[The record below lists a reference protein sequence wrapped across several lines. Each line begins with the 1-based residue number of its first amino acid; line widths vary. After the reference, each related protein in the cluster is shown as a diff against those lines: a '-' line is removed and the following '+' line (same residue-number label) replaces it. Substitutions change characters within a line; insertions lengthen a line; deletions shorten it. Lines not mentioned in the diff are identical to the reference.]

1 MALDHTILEVV
12 SPPIVTDVER
22 GRIRQFADA
31 IGEENPIYRDRDAA
45 IAAGHPDVLAP
56 PTFLFGLELEN
67 SDVFGD
73 LAAHGVDLGNVL
85 HGEQRFRYFADVHA
99 GDRVRFETRYVDAYS
114 KAGGALDF
122 LVRRTTVTR
131 AGDIVA
137 ELESVSVIKNPAG
150 VIKNPAGVI
159 KNPGGTK

>member
-1 MALDHTILEVV
+1 MSLDHAILDRTV
-12 SPPIVTDVER
+12 PPIITDVER
-22 GRIRQFADA
+22 GRIRQFAIA

-45 IAAGHPDVLAP
+45 VAAGHPDVLAP

-67 SDVFGD
+67 SNVFAD

-99 GDRVRFETRYVDAYS
+99 GDRLLFESSYVDAYS

-131 AGDIVA
+131 EGTVVA
-137 ELESVSVIKNPAG
+137 ELESVSVIKNPG
-150 VIKNPAGVI
+150 SKP
-159 KNPGGTK
+159 

>member
-1 MALDHTILEVV
+1 MSLDHAILDVEV
-12 SPPIVTDVER
+12 PPIVADVER
-22 GRIRQFADA
+22 GRIRQFAIA

-45 IAAGHPDVLAP
+45 VAAGHPDVLAP

-67 SDVFGD
+67 SNVFAD

-99 GDRVRFETRYVDAYS
+99 GDTVTFESSYADAYS

-122 LVRRTTVTR
+122 LVRRSTVTR
-131 AGDIVA
+131 DGSVVA
-137 ELESVSVIKNPAG
+137 ELESVSVIKNP
-150 VIKNPAGVI
+150 
-159 KNPGGTK
+159 GGKK

>member
-1 MALDHTILEVV
+1 MALDHAILDVT
-12 SPPIVTDVER
+12 PPILSLDVER
-22 GRIRQFADA
+22 GRIHQFAVA
-31 IGEENPIYRDRDAA
+31 IGEKNQVYRDRDAA
-45 IAAGHPDVLAP
+45 LAAGHPDVLAP

-99 GDRVRFETRYVDAYS
+99 GDRLQFESTYVDAYS
-114 KAGGALDF
+114 KASGTLDF

-131 AGDIVA
+131 GGTVVA
-137 ELESVSVIKNPAG
+137 ELESVSVIKNPG
-150 VIKNPAGVI
+150 SNS
-159 KNPGGTK
+159 

>member
-1 MALDHTILEVV
+1 MSLDHAILDVIV
-12 SPPIVTDVER
+12 PPIVVDVER
-22 GRIRQFADA
+22 GRIRQFSVA

-45 IAAGHPDVLAP
+45 VAAGHPDVLAP

-67 SDVFGD
+67 SGVFAD

-99 GDRVRFETRYVDAYS
+99 GERVTFESAYVDAYT

-122 LVRRTTVTR
+122 LVRRSAVSR
-131 AGDIVA
+131 DDILVA
-137 ELESVSVIKNPAG
+137 ELESVSVIKNPG
-150 VIKNPAGVI
+150 SKP
-159 KNPGGTK
+159 

>member
-1 MALDHTILEVV
+1 MGLDHAILDLT
-12 SPPIVTDVER
+12 PPVATVDVER
-22 GRIRQFADA
+22 GRIRQFAHA
-31 IGEENPIYRDRDAA
+31 IGETNPIYSDREAA

-85 HGEQRFRYFADVHA
+85 HGEQRFRYFAPVHA
-99 GDRVRFETRYVDAYS
+99 GDRVRFETAYVDAYS

-122 LVRRTTVTR
+122 LVRRTTVSR
-131 AGDIVA
+131 GDDVVA
-137 ELESVSVIKNPAG
+137 ELESVSVIKNPG
-150 VIKNPAGVI
+150 SPS
-159 KNPGGTK
+159 

>member
-1 MALDHTILEVV
+1 MSLDHAILDVV
-12 SPPIVTDVER
+12 VPPIVADVER
-22 GRIRQFADA
+22 GRIRQFAVA
-31 IGEENPIYRDRDAA
+31 IGEVNPIYRDREAA

-67 SDVFGD
+67 SDVFAD

-99 GDRVRFETRYVDAYS
+99 GDRVRFESRYVDAYT

-131 AGDIVA
+131 DDTVVA
-137 ELESVSVIKNPAG
+137 ELESVSVIKNP
-150 VIKNPAGVI
+150 
-159 KNPGGTK
+159 GGKS